1 VAKPAWRSLRGVAQ
15 GRLRAARLD
24 AHYAVQWLA
33 RAARAFVPPR
43 PDDGHTNLG
52 WDGALDGLATHPLV
66 GELRLGLRIPDLTLL
81 LLGGAEAQPS
91 FPLDRRTD
99 ADARRWLGAQLAA
112 CGLDAAKLDAPAPYA
127 MPDHPLA
134 HGGAYAAG
142 ALADAL
148 TELTAWFASASM
160 SLGALYERMIGR
172 GLKAS
177 PLRCWPHHFDI
188 ATLTLVEGGE
198 AEHAPSVNA
207 GFSPG
212 DEHYA
217 EPYFYVRPY
226 PYPEPAKLPPL
237 PEVGHWHVKGF
248 TAAIAPASRILPA
261 EDCQATADEFL
272 DAAITAAIEVLR

>member
-1 VAKPAWRSLRGVAQ
+1 VAKPAWRSLRGLEQ
-15 GRLRAARLD
+15 DRLRAARIE

-43 PDDGHTNLG
+43 PDDGHTNLD
-52 WDGALDGLATHPLV
+52 WDGALDGFLTHPLIDDV
-66 GELRLGLRIPDLTLL
+66 RLGLSIADLTLVL
-81 LLGGAEAQPS
+81 RDEQSGAEY
-91 FPLDRRTD
+91 FVLDTRTD

-112 CGLDAAKLDAPAPYA
+112 CGLDAAKLDPPAPYA
-127 MPDHPLA
+127 MPDHALA
-134 HGGAYAAG
+134 HGGTYAAG

-148 TELTAWFASASM
+148 TELTAWFANASM
-160 SLGALYERMIGR
+160 SLGALDERMTGR

-217 EPYFYVRPY
+217 EPYFYVSPY

-248 TAAIAPASRILPA
+248 TAAIAPASCILPA
-261 EDCQATADEFL
+261 KDCQAAAGEFL
-272 DAAITAAIEVLR
+272 DAAVAAAIDLLR

>member
-1 VAKPAWRSLRGVAQ
+1 VAKPAWRSLRGVEQ
-15 GRLRAARLD
+15 DRLRAARLD

-43 PDDGHTNLG
+43 PDDGHTNLD
-52 WDGALDGLATHPLV
+52 WDGALDGLATHALTDH
-66 GELRLGLRIPDLTLL
+66 LRLGVRIGDLTLL
-81 LLGGAEAQPS
+81 LLGGAAAQPS
-91 FPLDRRTD
+91 FPLDGRND

-112 CGLDAAKLDAPAPYA
+112 CGLDAAKLDPPAPYA
-127 MPDHPLA
+127 MPDHALA

-148 TELTAWFASASM
+148 TELTAWFANASM
-160 SLGALYERMIGR
+160 SLGALHERMIGR

-212 DEHYA
+212 DEHYE
-217 EPYFYVRPY
+217 EPYFYVSPHPY
-226 PYPEPAKLPPL
+226 PDSAGLPPL
-237 PEVGHWHVKGF
+237 PALGHWHVQRF
-248 TAAIAPASRILPA
+248 TAAIAPASRILA
-261 EDCQATADEFL
+261 SKDRQTAADEFL
-272 DAAITAAIEVLR
+272 DAAVAAAIDLLR

>member
-1 VAKPAWRSLRGVAQ
+1 VAKPAWRPLRGVAEA
-15 GRLRAARLD
+15 RLRAARLE

-33 RAARAFVPPR
+33 RTARAFVPPR

-52 WDGALDGLATHPLV
+52 WDGVLDGLATHPLT
-66 GELRLGLRIPDLTLL
+66 GELRLGLRISDLTLL
-81 LLGGAEAQPS
+81 LVGGAGGQQS
-91 FPLDRRTD
+91 FPLGGRTD

-127 MPDHPLA
+127 MPDHALA
-134 HGGAYAAG
+134 HGGAYRAG
-142 ALADAL
+142 ALADPL

-160 SLGALYERMIGR
+160 SLGALHERMIGR

-188 ATLTLVEGGE
+188 ATLTLVEGDA

-217 EPYFYVRPY
+217 EPYFYVSPHPY
-226 PYPEPAKLPPL
+226 PDSAGLPPL
-237 PEVGHWHVKGF
+237 PALGHWHVQRF
-248 TAAIAPASRILPA
+248 TAAIAPASRILA
-261 EDCQATADEFL
+261 SKDRQTAADEFL
-272 DAAITAAIEVLR
+272 DAAVAAAIDLLR